1 MEAREIMNR
10 NVITVTPETTVE
22 EAVDLLLR
30 YRIHG
35 APVVGVDGQ
44 LIGMVSF
51 VDLAKRTGETVGQVM
66 VSDPVCADEDS
77 SVEELASMML
87 EQIVRR
93 VPITSGGRV
102 VGIVSASDI
111 VQLFINLHE
120 EPRRAAEPAV
130 AGQRPPIK
138 RRRES

>member
-10 NVITVTPETTVE
+10 DVITVAPEMTVE
-22 EAVDLLLR
+22 EATNVLLR

-35 APVVGVDGQ
+35 APVVGADGQ

-51 VDLAKRTGETVGQVM
+51 VDLAKRTGDTVGQVM
-66 VSDPVCADEDS
+66 VSDPVCADEDTP
-77 SVEELASMML
+77 VEELAAMML
-87 EQIVRR
+87 EEVVRR

-111 VQLFINLHE
+111 VQLFLNLHE
-120 EPRRAAEPAV
+120 QPRQAPEPAS
-130 AGQRPPIK
+130 AGRRESA
-138 RRRES
+138 RRRER